1 MSTTALSD
9 VSCPIDDDYVRC
21 RWPAAG
27 GLEEVTIKADHGDPF
42 QLASSADFWD
52 FFGPSFED
60 SRPDTLSGEP
70 VDGPVDSLYPF
81 LESRWGE
88 VDVTQG
94 SMPSWSERGGEPP
107 PQAPSLA
114 QEIDSVGSQG
124 SISPAWY
131 GSYSAQ
137 SSIGRQTCTHC
148 SESFTN
154 GKELEKHAVES
165 NHRSYRCPSPG
176 CEKTY
181 CRRDVLLRHKA
192 THKDVTQLQCEH
204 CLRTDRPRSFTRRD
218 HYNQHLRT
226 HHPHALGPHH
236 GDSVKRRKPEYDEVR
251 ANSLARL
258 LISTEH

>member
-1 MSTTALSD
+1 MSPWTLSD
-9 VSCPIDDDYVRC
+9 VSCFIENDKNLPC
-21 RWPAAG
+21 WPEAG
-27 GLEEVTIKADHGDPF
+27 EPEEVAIKIDHRDSFPQVSGTD
-42 QLASSADFWD
+42 SWD
-52 FFGPSFED
+52 FLAPPFED
-60 SRPDTLSGEP
+60 LRGDVLSGEP
-70 VDGPVDSLYPF
+70 GDDPVDTVYPF

-88 VDVTQG
+88 VTQG
-94 SMPSWSERGGEPP
+94 SMRSWSERGDEPP
-107 PQAPSLA
+107 PPLA
-114 QEIDSVGSQG
+114 QGIDSAGSQG

-137 SSIGRQTCTHC
+137 STIGRQTCTHC
-148 SESFTN
+148 SQSFAS

-165 NHRSYRCPSPG
+165 SHRSYRCPSRG

-204 CLRTDRPRSFTRRD
+204 CLRSDRPRSFTRRD

-226 HHPHALGPHH
+226 HHPHALGPHQ
-236 GDSVKRRKPEYDEVR
+236 GDSVKRRKPGCDEVR
-251 ANSLARL
+251 SNSFARL